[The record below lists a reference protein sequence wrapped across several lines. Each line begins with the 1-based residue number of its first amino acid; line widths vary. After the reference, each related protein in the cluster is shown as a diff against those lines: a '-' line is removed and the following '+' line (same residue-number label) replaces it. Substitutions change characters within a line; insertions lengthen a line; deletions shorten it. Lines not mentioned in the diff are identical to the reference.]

1 MSLYRSARLLTSWF
15 RDFSL
20 KMSLLGANDSLWW
33 LICRSGA
40 RLAVFTQ
47 GTTMNRYILNIE
59 TKGLMVLENIF
70 KKCFPCISLW
80 KLMDPGAGQSG
91 AKFAG
96 FK

>member
-20 KMSLLGANDSLWW
+20 KMSLLGRNGPLWW
-33 LICRSGA
+33 LICRPGA

-59 TKGLMVLENIF
+59 NKGLMVLENIL
-70 KKCFPCISLW
+70 KNVTPV
-80 KLMDPGAGQSG
+80 
-91 AKFAG
+91 
-96 FK
+96 